1 MTVFTLALA
10 PAALLTQQRTVILST
25 TTSTQDSGL
34 LEPLRLSNFPLEA
47 NAQISQPFD
56 PQIPIS
62 N

>member
-34 LEPLRLSNFPLEA
+34 LEPLRLSNFPWKRTRR
-47 NAQISQPFD
+47 
-56 PQIPIS
+56 
-62 N
+62 